1 MKQTSNRTSGPETP
15 AEAPEQTPE
24 SRHRLREIL
33 GVLLRHNIAGGITP
47 VKLRQIVED
56 LGPTFVKL
64 GQILSMRRDML
75 PAEYCRELGKLRAD
89 VHPLSYEE
97 VRAVVEGEYEARLD
111 KVFASFEKEPLG
123 AASIAQAHAAVLK
136 TGERVV
142 VKVQRPSIY
151 DVMARDIALL
161 RRAARLLRHTGTAH
175 VLDFDTILSEL
186 WFVAQQELDF
196 LTEARNADEFRRLN
210 RDVAFVACPQIFH
223 RYTTP
228 RVLVM
233 EYVEGFTLQE
243 PDKLTE
249 NGYDL
254 NEIGAKL
261 ADNYVKQI
269 LDDGFFHAD
278 PHPGNLRIR
287 DGRIVWLD
295 LGMMGR
301 LSERDKALFRRGVRA
316 IGEQDVGALKEVLLT
331 LGVHNGRV
339 NHARLYEDIDSLLSR
354 YGSMGMADMD
364 LGRMLE
370 EFLALASDNGISM
383 PEGVTLLGRGLLTLQ
398 GVLADIAP
406 ELNIVEIVAG
416 RMRERMLTREELTDA
431 LKDGGRALLSS
442 GRKALDVPGQLS
454 DLLKMTVKG
463 QTKLSLELTGSEDP
477 LDTAHKIA
485 GRLAAALLAAG
496 LFIGSSLLCLADLQP
511 RLLGIPVPGVIGY
524 LLALVLT
531 GYVAAG
537 FFRKRRH

>member
-1 MKQTSNRTSGPETP
+1 MNKTSTRKNEPEGP
-15 AEAPEQTPE
+15 AAAARTPE
-24 SRHRLREIL
+24 NRHRLREIL
-33 GVLLRHNIAGGITP
+33 GVLLRHNIAGGVTP

-75 PAEYCRELGKLRAD
+75 PAEYCRELEKLRTD
-89 VHPLSYEE
+89 VHPLTYEE
-97 VRAVVEGEYEARLD
+97 VQAVVEAEYESRLD
-111 KVFASFEKEPLG
+111 TVFASFEKEPLG
-123 AASIAQAHAAVLK
+123 AASIAQAHAARLK

-142 VKVQRPSIY
+142 VKVQRPGIY

-161 RRAARLLRHTGTAH
+161 RRAARLLKHTGTAR

-186 WFVAQQELDF
+186 WFVAQQEMDF

-210 RDVAFVACPQIFH
+210 QDVAFVDCPRIFH

-233 EYVEGFTLQE
+233 EYVDGFTLQE
-243 PDKLTE
+243 PEKLTQ

-287 DGRIVWLD
+287 GKQIVFLD

-301 LSERDKALFRRGVRA
+301 LSERDKALFRRAARA
-316 IGEQDVGALKEVLLT
+316 IGEQDVGTLKDVLLA

-339 NHARLYEDIDSLLSR
+339 NHARLYEDIDSLLNR
-354 YGSMGMADMD
+354 YGGMGMAEMD
-364 LGRMLE
+364 LSRMME
-370 EFLALASDNGISM
+370 ELFTLASDNGISM

-398 GVLADIAP
+398 GVLANIAP
-406 ELNIVEIVAG
+406 ELNMVEIMAD
-416 RMRERMLTREELTDA
+416 RMRERAMSREELADM
-431 LKDGGRALLSS
+431 LKDGGLAFLSS

-463 QTKLSLELTGSEDP
+463 QTKVGLELMGSEDP
-477 LDTAHKIA
+477 LEAARKLV

-496 LFIGSSLLCLADLQP
+496 LYVGSSLLCLSDLP
-511 RLLGIPVPGVIGY
+511 SAPLGIPAPAAVGY

-537 FFRKRRH
+537 FFRKRKR